1 MPRLSETHRPTT
13 LFALEIHGA
22 MHKMK
27 QVRFL
32 SREDSREVFSGKG
45 KAMMSEHSTD
55 VGMRRLWAAD
65 LTLFRDH
72 LLRLDTDSRYE
83 RFGMVANDDFLIG
96 YADRCFGIDDVIYG
110 WFDDAGLIRAAG
122 ELRGVGHNLP
132 LGFGGSA
139 EAAFSV
145 EKPWRRRGLGTELMA
160 RIVRAARNRRAETLY
175 MSCLARNVAMQK
187 LARKFSAEL
196 AFEPGETG
204 ARLKPKTASPVSVWK
219 DMLGDASAYA
229 TAVLDLQ
236 RRTFAMRRM

>member
-1 MPRLSETHRPTT
+1 
-13 LFALEIHGA
+13 
-22 MHKMK
+22 MHKIGK
-27 QVRFL
+27 DGVL
-32 SREDSREVFSGKG
+32 TGLDSREVFSGKE
-45 KAMMSEHSTD
+45 KAMISQTSTEG
-55 VGMRRLWAAD
+55 GMRRLWAAD

-72 LLRLDTDSRYE
+72 LLRLDADSRCE
-83 RFGMVANDDFLIG
+83 RFGMVADDDFLIR
-96 YADRCFGIDDVIYG
+96 YAERCFGIDDVIYG
-110 WFDDAGLIRAAG
+110 WFDDEGLIRAAG

-145 EKPWRRRGLGTELMA
+145 EKLWRRQGLGTELMA

-196 AFEPGETG
+196 AFESGETG
-204 ARLKPKTASPVSVWK
+204 ARLTPRAASPVAVWK
-219 DMLGDASAYA
+219 DMVSDASAYA

-236 RRTFAMRRM
+236 RRTFAMRRV